1 MRGRRCRALP
11 VIAKNRQ
18 TRMIRAM
25 TASAILGALVAGVAA
40 YTVSPSLWQTAIGL
54 RSGGPEQT
62 ADAKPAFEEWPICT
76 MTVAM
81 PDADW
86 AKLDPEFAAGKKA
99 VVAED
104 WDGAIAGYK
113 RLVAR

>member
-1 MRGRRCRALP
+1 
-11 VIAKNRQ
+11 
-18 TRMIRAM
+18 M
-25 TASAILGALVAGVAA
+25 TVSATLGALFAGVAA

-104 WDGAIAGYK
+104 WDGAVG
-113 RLVAR
+113 RLESGLVFLQRGRGLADFQQEFRQHLT